1 MNDSEPLAARVT
13 WAVTDWAERRG
24 SWWPAVAG
32 LLAMLIIYAIGTGA
46 WWAWALTAL
55 GLAMTAIRPAGT
67 SLRGY
72 FLVTAGRQA
81 LRAQQEAD
89 RD

>member
-1 MNDSEPLAARVT
+1 MKDSEPVAARVT

-24 SWWPAVAG
+24 SWWPAIAG
-32 LLAMLIIYAIGTGA
+32 LLAAFIVYAIGTGY
-46 WWAWALTAL
+46 WWAWALTAA
-55 GLAMTAIRPAGT
+55 GLAMTVIRPAGT

-81 LRAQQEAD
+81 RRAQQEKA